1 MIEQVYKKIIKDID
15 LNNTINKI
23 DLFDIYRI
31 SHPFR
36 EEYTFFLNL
45 HRTFTKIDNIW
56 GYKTSSNRIKRIQAI
71 SGMFSDHNGVKL
83 KIHSRKI
90 SGKSP
95 ITWKLNNIVL
105 NNPHM
110 KQEIKEIR
118 KYFEL
123 NKNEKTTYKNL
134 VDVLLK

>member
-1 MIEQVYKKIIKDID
+1 
-15 LNNTINKI
+15 
-23 DLFDIYRI
+23 
-31 SHPFR
+31 
-36 EEYTFFLNL
+36 
-45 HRTFTKIDNIW
+45 
-56 GYKTSSNRIKRIQAI
+56 
-71 SGMFSDHNGVKL
+71 MFSDHNGVKL

-90 SGKSP
+90 SGKFP
-95 ITWKLNNIVL
+95 IIWKLNNIVL

-134 VDVLLK
+134 VDMLLK